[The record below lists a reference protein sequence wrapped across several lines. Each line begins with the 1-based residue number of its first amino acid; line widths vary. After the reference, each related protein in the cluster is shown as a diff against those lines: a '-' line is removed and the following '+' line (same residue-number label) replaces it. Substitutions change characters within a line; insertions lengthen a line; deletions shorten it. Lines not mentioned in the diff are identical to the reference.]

1 MAASGGGGQD
11 QAADKNAY
19 AIVWLLVLLVIVGAA
34 IWYVFSDAL
43 KTGFIYFRIAELS
56 VIHFIF
62 SLLPTDF
69 PGIGDTFGRFARE
82 TGIELQAA
90 RLVDSRTIT
99 LEIAGALS
107 EVAGE
112 YLRYPAIIL
121 LAFLSFFI
129 FKVNVHLRLK
139 KKFNMQTL
147 AAQEQTNW
155 PQIKIATKVDLVNED
170 IDSGPWAMT
179 MSPVQFAKR
188 NKLAIIA
195 VNENAASSFAK
206 VKVAEFTLKLD
217 KIRAERAFS
226 VQLGRSFR
234 GVAAMPPYRQAIL
247 AVFAARGCRNTKA
260 ATELMAQLAES
271 GATGIPDC
279 KGVSELWKKHTGE
292 KRVQEIFKQHAYE
305 FTVFISMLLF
315 AREDGVVAS
324 ADYLWVK
331 PLDRRLW
338 YVINNVGRQT
348 PSVEVGGIF
357 SHWNYEMALRRALSA
372 PRIEEAVHALELAL
386 ADVLYVPDPAEK
398 EALLK
403 AASMPVKTENEEGL
417 ASA

>member
-1 MAASGGGGQD
+1 MAASGGGQD
-11 QAADKNAY
+11 QGADKNAY
-19 AIVWLLVLLVIVGAA
+19 SIVWLLVLLFIIGGA

-43 KTGFIYFRIAELS
+43 KIGFIYLRVAELS
-56 VIHFIF
+56 VIHFVF
-62 SLLPTDF
+62 SLLPVDF
-69 PGIGDTFGRFARE
+69 PFVGDTFGRLFRE
-82 TGIELQAA
+82 TGIDLEAA
-90 RLVDSRTIT
+90 RLVDAQTLT

-107 EVAGE
+107 DVAGQ
-112 YLRYPAIIL
+112 YLRYPIIVL

-139 KKFNMQTL
+139 KKFNMQSL

-155 PQIKIATKVDLVNED
+155 PQIKIATKVDLVSED

-179 MSPVQFAKR
+179 MSPIQFSKR
-188 NKLAIIA
+188 NKLAIVT
-195 VNENAASSFAK
+195 VNENASASFSK
-206 VKVAEFTLKLD
+206 MKVAEFILKLD

-226 VQLGRSFR
+226 VQLGRSWS
-234 GVAAMPPYRQAIL
+234 GVAAMSPYRQAIL

-260 ATELMAQLAES
+260 ANELMAQLADS
-271 GATGIPDC
+271 GATGVPDC
-279 KGVSELWKKHTGE
+279 RGVSELWKKHASE
-292 KRVQEIFKQHAYE
+292 KRVQDIFKQHAYE

-372 PRIEEAVHALELAL
+372 PRIEEAVNALESAL
-386 ADVLYVPDPAEK
+386 SDVLYVPDPAER

-403 AASMPVKTENEEGL
+403 AASMPVKTEDDEEL